1 MAGRKSVEKASRW
14 REILGRQ
21 ADSGVSIRRF
31 CAREGVSEP
40 SFYAWRKRLREPVK
54 NGRQPAVASRRQQSD
69 DGPLF
74 VPVKVL
80 DNAPA
85 LEIIHPLGYR
95 IQLTGEVDPVA
106 LRHVIQTLD
115 ERGTR

>member
-1 MAGRKSVEKASRW
+1 MAGRKSAEKALHW
-14 REILGRQ
+14 QEILRRQ
-21 ADSGVSIRRF
+21 AESGFSIREF
-31 CAREGVSEP
+31 CTMEGLSEP

-54 NGRQPAVASRRQQSD
+54 NGRQPAVASRRRQSD

>member
-1 MAGRKSVEKASRW
+1 MAGRKSAEKASRW
-14 REILGRQ
+14 REILRRQ
-21 ADSGVSIRRF
+21 ANSGVSIRRF
-31 CAREGVSEP
+31 CAREGLSEP

-54 NGRQPAVASRRQQSD
+54 NGREPLVASRWQQSD

-74 VPVKVL
+74 VPVKLL

-95 IQLTGEVDPVA
+95 IQLTGEVDPIA
-106 LRHVIQTLD
+106 LRHVIESLD
-115 ERGTR
+115 NRSTR